1 MTRTVAAFDFDGTLT
16 SRDSMIEFLA
26 AVAGWPAVAKAAA
39 LAAPTIRDRNRFKE
53 QVLTHVFKGRP
64 LADIDAQG
72 RAYGERL
79 ARSRVVDAM
88 RRRVNW
94 HRSEGHDVV
103 IVSASL
109 QSYLAPVG
117 ESLALDALLCTQLE
131 ADAQGLCTGR
141 MIGGNCRG
149 QEKANRLATWIND
162 PDAIVWAYGDS
173 SGDTEM
179 LAMATHP
186 VKVKRGKVRTA

>member
-1 MTRTVAAFDFDGTLT
+1 VARTVAAFDFDGTLT

-26 AVAGWPAVAKAAA
+26 AVAGWPAVAKAAT
-39 LAAPTIRDRNRFKE
+39 LAAPVLPDRNRFKE

-64 LADIDAQG
+64 LADVDAQG
-72 RAYGERL
+72 RTYGERV
-79 ARSRVVDAM
+79 ARSRIVDAM
-88 RRRVNW
+88 RERVAW
-94 HRSEGHDVV
+94 HRSQGHEVV

-109 QSYLAPVG
+109 QSYLAPVA
-117 ESLALDALLCTQLE
+117 ESLALDALLCTELE
-131 ADAQGLCTGR
+131 ADAQGLCTGQ
-141 MIGGNCRG
+141 MVGGNCRG
-149 QEKANRLATWIND
+149 QEKASRLAKWIND

-186 VKVKRGKVRTA
+186 VKVKRGKLRTA